1 MRVQSHPLP
10 PESVKKDDKD
20 SGYKQKYRLFNT
32 PEFILNFQLNPKPSI
47 LDITGLEALK
57 A

>member
-10 PESVKKDDKD
+10 PESIKKDDKD